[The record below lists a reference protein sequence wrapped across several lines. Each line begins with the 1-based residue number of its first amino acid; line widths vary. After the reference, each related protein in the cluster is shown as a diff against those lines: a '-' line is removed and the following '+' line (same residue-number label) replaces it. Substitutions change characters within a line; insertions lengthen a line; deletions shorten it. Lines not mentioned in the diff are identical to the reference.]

1 MRHVQKDLY
10 RSGVKVH
17 AKNMSERTA
26 RLPVLILKEG
36 TQRTTGT
43 DARRSNIMAAK
54 VISEILQTSLG
65 PRGMD
70 KLLIDAF
77 GDVTITGDGATILKE
92 MEVQHP
98 AAKLLIEVAKA
109 VDAEVGDGTTTAV
122 VLAGKLLEM
131 AESLLDEGIHPTIII
146 SGYKKTAD
154 YALKLAEEIARP
166 VDVNNKE
173 ELIRVAM
180 NALSSKVVAEARE
193 YLAKIVVEAC
203 QKAVEVRDGQYYL
216 DLDWIKIEKK
226 RGKSLF
232 ETQLI
237 DGIVLDKEVVHPGMP
252 KRVENAK
259 IAVLDCPLEIEK
271 PEWSTK
277 IQVTSPE
284 QIKAFLDEEAKILKG
299 YIDKLKEIGAN
310 VVICQKGIDEIAQHY
325 LAKAGI
331 LAVRRVKRSDIEKV
345 ARATGAKIITSLREI
360 RPEDLGTAKLVEERK
375 VGEEKMVFIEGC
387 PNPRA
392 VTILVRGAA
401 DRILDETERSIQDAL
416 HVVRDLYRE
425 PKVVPGGGAFEIELA
440 RRIREWARKTLPG
453 KEQLAALKFAEALE
467 SIPTILAMTA
477 GLDPVDA
484 IAELRKRHDAGEID
498 AGVDVLG
505 CKIDN
510 MFKLNV
516 VDPLLVK
523 KNVIRAAT
531 EAAIMILRIDD
542 IIAAAPSKGEG
553 KTRKTGTAEEEEKKE

>member
-1 MRHVQKDLY
+1 
-10 RSGVKVH
+10 
-17 AKNMSERTA
+17 MSEQRA
-26 RLPVLILKEG
+26 RAPVLILKEG

-54 VISEILQTSLG
+54 VIAEILQTSLG

-98 AAKLLIEVAKA
+98 AAKLLVEVAKA
-109 VDAEVGDGTTTAV
+109 MDAEVGDGTTTAV
-122 VLAGKLLEM
+122 VLAGKLLEA
-131 AESLLDEGIHPTIII
+131 AETLLDEGIHPTIII
-146 SGYKKTAD
+146 SGFKKAAD
-154 YALKLAEEIARP
+154 YAMQIADEIAKP
-166 VDVNNKE
+166 INVESKE
-173 ELIRVAM
+173 ELVKVAM

-193 YLAKIVVEAC
+193 YLASIVVEAC
-203 QKAVEVRDGQYYL
+203 QKAVEIRDGKYYL

-232 ETQLI
+232 ETQLV

-252 KRVENAK
+252 RRVENAK

-277 IQVTSPE
+277 ITVSSPD
-284 QIKAFLDEEAKILKG
+284 QIKAFLDEEAKILKS
-299 YIDKLKEIGAN
+299 YVDKLKELGVN
-310 VVICQKGIDEIAQHY
+310 VVICQKGIDEIAQHF

-345 ARATGAKIITSLREI
+345 ARATGAKIITSLRDI
-360 RPEDLGTAKLVEERK
+360 RPEDLGYAKLVEERK

-392 VTILVRGAA
+392 VTILIRGAA
-401 DRILDETERSIQDAL
+401 DRILDEAERSIQDAL

-425 PKVVPGGGAFEIELA
+425 PKVVPGGGAFEIEIA
-440 RRIREWARKTLPG
+440 RRLREWGRKLSG
-453 KEQLAALKFAEALE
+453 KEQLAVLKFAEALE
-467 SIPTILAMTA
+467 AIPTILAMTA

-484 IAELRKRHDAGEID
+484 IAELRRRHEAGEVD

-510 MFKLNV
+510 MYKLNV

-523 KNVIRAAT
+523 KNVIKAAT

-553 KTRKTGTAEEEEKKE
+553 KTKKTGTAESEEEK

>member
-1 MRHVQKDLY
+1 
-10 RSGVKVH
+10 
-17 AKNMSERTA
+17 
-26 RLPVLILKEG
+26 
-36 TQRTTGT
+36 
-43 DARRSNIMAAK
+43 MAAK
-54 VISEILQTSLG
+54 VIAEILQTSLG

-98 AAKLLIEVAKA
+98 AAKLLVEVAKA
-109 VDAEVGDGTTTAV
+109 MDAEVGDGTTTAV
-122 VLAGKLLEM
+122 VLAGKLLEA

-146 SGYKKTAD
+146 SGYKKAAE
-154 YALKLAEEIARP
+154 YAMQVAEEIAKP
-166 VDVNNKE
+166 INVESKE
-173 ELIRVAM
+173 ELVRVAM

-193 YLAKIVVEAC
+193 YLANLVVEAC
-203 QKAVEVRDGQYYL
+203 QKAVEVRDGKYYL

-232 ETQLI
+232 ETQLV

-252 KRVENAK
+252 RRVENAK

-277 IQVTSPE
+277 ITVSSPD
-284 QIKAFLDEEAKILKG
+284 QIKAFLDEEAKILKS
-299 YIDKLKEIGAN
+299 YVDKLKEIGVN
-310 VVICQKGIDEIAQHY
+310 VVICQKGIDEIAQHF

-345 ARATGAKIITSLREI
+345 ARATGAKIITSLRDI
-360 RPEDLGTAKLVEERK
+360 RPEDLGYAKLVEERK

-392 VTILVRGAA
+392 VTILIRGAA
-401 DRILDETERSIQDAL
+401 DRILDEAERSIQDAL

-425 PKVVPGGGAFEIELA
+425 PKVVPGGGAFEIEIA
-440 RRIREWARKTLPG
+440 RRLREWGRKLSG
-453 KEQLAALKFAEALE
+453 KEQLAVLKFAEALE
-467 SIPTILAMTA
+467 AIPTILAMTA

-484 IAELRKRHDAGEID
+484 IAELRKRHEAGEVD

-510 MFKLNV
+510 MYKLNV

-523 KNVIRAAT
+523 KNVIKAAT

-553 KTRKTGTAEEEEKKE
+553 KTKKTGTAESEEEK

>member
-1 MRHVQKDLY
+1 VVPNSLAR
-10 RSGVKVH
+10 
-17 AKNMSERTA
+17 AMSERRGGA
-26 RLPVLILKEG
+26 PVLILKEG

-54 VISEILQTSLG
+54 VIAEILQTSLG

-98 AAKLLIEVAKA
+98 AAKLLVEVAKA
-109 VDAEVGDGTTTAV
+109 MDAEVGDGTTTAV
-122 VLAGKLLEM
+122 VLAGKLLEE
-131 AESLLDEGIHPTIII
+131 AEKLLDEGIHPTIII
-146 SGYKKTAD
+146 SGYKKAAD
-154 YALKLAEEIARP
+154 YAMQIADEIAKP
-166 VDVNNKE
+166 INVEDKE
-173 ELIRVAM
+173 ELVKVAM

-193 YLAKIVVEAC
+193 YLARIVVEAC
-203 QKAVEVRDGQYYL
+203 SKAVEVRDGKYYL

-226 RGKSLF
+226 RGKSLY
-232 ETQLI
+232 ETQLV

-277 IQVTSPE
+277 ITVSSPD
-284 QIKAFLDEEAKILKG
+284 QIKAFLDEEAKILKS
-299 YIDKLKEIGAN
+299 YVDKLKELGVN
-310 VVICQKGIDEIAQHY
+310 VVICQKGIDEIAQHF

-345 ARATGAKIITSLREI
+345 SRATGAKIITSLRDI
-360 RPEDLGTAKLVEERK
+360 RPEDLGSAKLVEERK

-392 VTILVRGAA
+392 VTILIRGAA
-401 DRILDETERSIQDAL
+401 DRILDEAERSIQDAL

-425 PKVVPGGGAFEIELA
+425 PKIVPGGGAFEIEIA
-440 RRIREWARKTLPG
+440 RKLREWGRKLPG
-453 KEQLAALKFAEALE
+453 KEQLAVLRFADALE
-467 SIPTILAMTA
+467 HIPTILAMTA

-484 IAELRKRHDAGEID
+484 IAELRRRHEAGEVD

-510 MFKLNV
+510 MYKLNV

-523 KNVIRAAT
+523 KNVVKAAT

-553 KTRKTGTAEEEEKKE
+553 KTRKSGLPEESE